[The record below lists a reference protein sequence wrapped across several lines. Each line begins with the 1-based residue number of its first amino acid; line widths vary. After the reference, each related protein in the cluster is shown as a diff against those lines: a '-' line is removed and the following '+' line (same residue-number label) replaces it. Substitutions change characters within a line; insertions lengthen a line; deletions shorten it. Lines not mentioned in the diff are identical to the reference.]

1 VTLVTDLGGQSPVD
15 VFSAGTLD
23 WTLVDP
29 DDAAWIAYDR
39 TLGPQLRSSADLA
52 VTYYGFDTRQAPF
65 NDPLVRRAFAEAVD
79 WRRVVQLADGNGALP
94 ATSMVP
100 PGIPGR
106 SDGDFL
112 PTFDP
117 VSAKRLLAQAGY
129 ADPASFPVVT
139 LVDTGTAYDAG
150 ILDQLKV
157 NLGITVRYEA
167 LDFPDFFK
175 LLGTPAGPTF
185 WALSWVADYPSPYD
199 FLGILLGSGQPNNYG
214 GWQSAPFD
222 AAVADAVGASDPAAA
237 SAAYDAA
244 QAIVRDDAPVI
255 PAAYSTSFALSRT
268 GLLGAQT
275 NGLGILRIAGMAWA
289 GGAP

>member
-15 VFSAGTLD
+15 AFGAGTLD
-23 WTLVDP
+23 WTPVDP
-29 DDAAWIAYDR
+29 HDGSWIAYDR

-52 VTYYGFDTRQAPF
+52 VTYYGFDTRRAPF

-79 WRRVVQLADGNGALP
+79 WSRVVRLADGSGALP
-94 ATSMVP
+94 ATGMVP

-106 SDGDFL
+106 STGDYL

-117 VSAKRLLAQAGY
+117 ASARRLLAQAGY
-129 ADPASFPVVT
+129 PDPSTFPVVT
-139 LVDTGTAYDAG
+139 LVDTGTGYDAG

-157 NLGITVRYEA
+157 NLGIPMRYEA
-167 LDFPDFFK
+167 LDFLDFFK
-175 LLGTPAGPTF
+175 RLGTPDGPKF
-185 WALSWVADYPSPYD
+185 WALSWVADYPSTYD

-222 AAVADAVGASDPAAA
+222 AAISRAAGSADPAAV
-237 SAAYDAA
+237 SAAYAAA
-244 QAIVRDDAPVI
+244 QAIVRDQAPVI
-255 PAAYSTSFALSRT
+255 PAAYSTSYALSRS
-268 GLLGAQT
+268 GLLGAET

-289 GGAP
+289 GGTP